1 MLDGRP
7 AKGEKVFVGRTIGL
21 ASILKAVLMNGR
33 FDRIVVGAVDFCDG
47 DTKQMASG
55 KQRTELYV
63 GLFVL
68 LGMLLL
74 GGFAFQFGKFG
85 KPGGETYP
93 LTVKVRDASGIR
105 VGAPVRIGGLD
116 IGTVSS
122 EPTLGAEFKSL
133 SIEIQVREG
142 MRIPR
147 GSEVNIGTSGL
158 MGDRFIRILPPETVA
173 GGFYNPGEEVAASS
187 TATID
192 DVATGA
198 VETLGQAE
206 QTLEQVGESIRQLND
221 IFRRFDE
228 GVLDTEN
235 IDNLKTM
242 MASLRVAS
250 ERIEEASERF
260 GPILDET
267 SETIKTVKSTAEEA
281 QTTLAEVS
289 TGVEVFSE
297 TLRVVDPVILKFDG
311 TLNQLRDTLAS
322 VDGLMSGVDGGDGLA
337 NALLNDE
344 ELRRDLSDFVDKL
357 ERNGILFYPREKTL
371 FQGGDGERKKSGP
384 KLMGKP

>member
-1 MLDGRP
+1 
-7 AKGEKVFVGRTIGL
+7 
-21 ASILKAVLMNGR
+21 
-33 FDRIVVGAVDFCDG
+33 
-47 DTKQMASG
+47 MASG

-63 GLFVL
+63 GLFVM
-68 LGMLLL
+68 LGLLLL

-85 KPGGETYP
+85 QAGGENYP
-93 LTVKVRDASGIR
+93 LLVKVRDASGIR

-122 EPTLGAEFKSL
+122 EPVLDADFKML
-133 SIEIQVREG
+133 SIEILVREG
-142 MRIPR
+142 MKIPR
-147 GSEVNIGTSGL
+147 GSAVNIGTSGL
-158 MGDRFIRILPPETVA
+158 MGDRFIRILPPESVTS
-173 GGFYNPGEEVAASS
+173 GFYDPGEEIAAAS
-187 TATID
+187 APTID

-206 QTLEQVGESIRQLND
+206 QTLEQIGESVRQLND

-267 SETIKTVKSTAEEA
+267 SETIKTVKSTAKEA
-281 QTTLAEVS
+281 ETTLAEVS
-289 TGVEVFSE
+289 RGVEQFSE
-297 TLRVVDPVILKFDG
+297 TLQVVDPVVLKFDG
-311 TLNQLRDTLAS
+311 TLNQLRGTLES
-322 VDGLMSGVDGGDGLA
+322 VDRLMGDFEGSDGLA

-357 ERNGILFYPREKTL
+357 ERNGILFYPRERTL
-371 FQGGDGERKKSGP
+371 FQGGGGEKKRSGP

>member
-1 MLDGRP
+1 
-7 AKGEKVFVGRTIGL
+7 
-21 ASILKAVLMNGR
+21 
-33 FDRIVVGAVDFCDG
+33 
-47 DTKQMASG
+47 MASG

-68 LGMLLL
+68 LGILLL
-74 GGFAFQFGKFG
+74 GGFAFQFGRFG
-85 KPGGETYP
+85 KVGGETYP
-93 LTVKVRDASGIR
+93 LTVKVRDASGVK

-116 IGTVSS
+116 IGTVTA
-122 EPTLGAEFKSL
+122 EPVLDADFKML
-133 SIEIQVREG
+133 AVEIEVREG
-142 MRIPR
+142 MKIPR

-158 MGDRFIRILPPETVA
+158 MGDRFIRILPPEEIV
-173 GGFYNPGEEVAASS
+173 GGFYESGEEVAASS

-198 VETLGQAE
+198 VQTLGQAE
-206 QTLEQVGESIRQLND
+206 GTLEEIGESVGRLNE

-242 MASLRVAS
+242 LASLRVAS

-267 SETIKTVKSTAEEA
+267 SETIESVKSTAEET
-281 QTTLAEVS
+281 QTTLSEVS
-289 TGVEVFSE
+289 SGVERFSE
-297 TLRVVDPVILKFDG
+297 TLRVVDPVILKFDD
-311 TLNQLRDTLAS
+311 TLNQLRGTLQS
-322 VDGLMSGVDGGDGLA
+322 VDALMSDVEAGEGLA

-344 ELRRDLSDFVDKL
+344 DLRRDLSDFVDKL
-357 ERNGILFYPREKTL
+357 ERNGILFYPRERKW
-371 FQGGDGERKKSGP
+371 FEGSNGEKKKSGP